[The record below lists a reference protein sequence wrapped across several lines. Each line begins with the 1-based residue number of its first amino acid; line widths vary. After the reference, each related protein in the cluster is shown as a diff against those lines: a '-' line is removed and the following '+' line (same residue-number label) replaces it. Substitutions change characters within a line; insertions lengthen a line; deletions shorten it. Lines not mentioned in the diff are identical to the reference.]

1 MNKKK
6 SILVACGTVVAVA
19 AIGAGIFAATHSSG
33 GKSVKVYSFDIV
45 GMTDYWGDSQESYGP
60 VRSDNIQT
68 VMLSDT
74 QTVTGV
80 KVKEGDTVKK
90 GDLLLSFDTT
100 LTDLALEK
108 KRLSVEQLKL
118 QLQQEEARLGELLD
132 TPPYTPPTVV
142 ETEPVYDDYQEP
154 EETEEPITEL
164 TVSSKGEKDEYRKD
178 NYPGSSKD
186 NPVICSIPRESTS
199 ISDEML
205 GKVKTAIETKRK
217 IAKAVDSGEL
227 QELDYVIAEYF
238 AVFKATEDN
247 LPSSTKVFWQGAH
260 VSCGGGKYTI
270 ELFDASKQD
279 DFSFDKSILD
289 KPTIP
294 IPSFT
299 PPSYDDDTAD
309 QGPSYTKEELTQMI
323 EQQRKTILD
332 VKYKIKVAEAEYSI
346 AQREANDGNI
356 YAEVD
361 GKVVSVLSQEEAKE
375 NQQPIIK
382 VSGGGGFYISG
393 SISELNREKLAIGSE
408 VTVTDYRNG
417 GVYTGTVE
425 SVGDFPTS
433 DDNYYGNGNP
443 NVSYYP
449 FTVFVDESAD
459 LVGGNY
465 VNIQYSLSQGS
476 GGIYLQN
483 PFVRKEKG
491 ESFVYVQGE
500 NGKLEKRTVATG
512 KSVWGS
518 YTEILSG
525 ITMEDKLAFPYGKTV
540 KPGAPTEEG
549 DYSTLYEQ

>member
-227 QELDYVIAEYF
+227 QESDYAIAEYF

-260 VSCGGGKYTI
+260 VSCGKDKYTI

-476 GGIYLQN
+476 GGIYLEN

-540 KPGAPTEEG
+540 KPGASTEEG

>member
-19 AIGAGIFAATHSSG
+19 AIGAGIYAATHSSG

-227 QELDYVIAEYF
+227 QESDYVIAEYF

-260 VSCGGGKYTI
+260 VSCGEDKYTI

-289 KPTIP
+289 KPTIT

>member
-19 AIGAGIFAATHSSG
+19 AVGAGIFAATHSSG

-74 QTVTGV
+74 QTVTGI

-90 GDLLLSFDTT
+90 GDLLMSFDTT

-227 QELDYVIAEYF
+227 QESDYVIAEYF

-260 VSCGGGKYTI
+260 VSCGEDKYTI

-299 PPSYDDDTAD
+299 PPSYGDDTAD

-433 DDNYYGNGNP
+433 DDNNYGNGNP

>member
-19 AIGAGIFAATHSSG
+19 AIGAGIFAATRSSG
-33 GKSVKVYSFDIV
+33 GKSVYVYAFDIV

-227 QELDYVIAEYF
+227 QESDYAIAEYF

-260 VSCGGGKYTI
+260 VSCGGDKYTI

-289 KPTIP
+289 KPTIT

-299 PPSYDDDTAD
+299 PPSYDDDTTD
-309 QGPSYTKEELTQMI
+309 QGPFYTKEELTQMI

-540 KPGAPTEEG
+540 KPGASTEEG

>member
-227 QELDYVIAEYF
+227 QESDYAIAEYF

-260 VSCGGGKYTI
+260 VSCGGDKYTI

-289 KPTIP
+289 KPTIT

-309 QGPSYTKEELTQMI
+309 QGPTYTKEELTQMI

-483 PFVRKEKG
+483 PFIRKEKG

-540 KPGAPTEEG
+540 KPGASTEEG

>member
-19 AIGAGIFAATHSSG
+19 AIGAGIFAATRSSG

-227 QELDYVIAEYF
+227 QESDYAIAEYF

-260 VSCGGGKYTI
+260 VSCGGDKYTI

-289 KPTIP
+289 KPTIT

-540 KPGAPTEEG
+540 KPGASTEEG

>member
-6 SILVACGTVVAVA
+6 SILVACGTVAAVA
-19 AIGAGIFAATHSSG
+19 AIGAGIFAATRSSG
-33 GKSVKVYSFDIV
+33 GKSVYVYSFDIV

-132 TPPYTPPTVV
+132 TPPYTPPMVV

-164 TVSSKGEKDEYRKD
+164 AVSSKGEKDEYRKD

-217 IAKAVDSGEL
+217 IAKAVDSGDL
-227 QELDYVIAEYF
+227 QESDYAIAEYF

-247 LPSSTKVFWQGAH
+247 LPSSTKVLWQGAH
-260 VSCGGGKYTI
+260 VSCGGDKYTI

-289 KPTIP
+289 KPAIT

-299 PPSYDDDTAD
+299 PPSYDDDTTD
-309 QGPSYTKEELTQMI
+309 QGPFYTKEELTQMI

-500 NGKLEKRTVATG
+500 NGKLEKRIVVTG

-540 KPGAPTEEG
+540 KPGASTEEG